1 MELRLHHG
9 HTGQK
14 ERFEYSLKK
23 NSPVNLAIY
32 RSLETETKRVI
43 YQAKTQNWKEF
54 CDSIKTNGLNSRDFW
69 NKIHRLQGHQICPFP
84 LLKQNDKIARNP
96 RETAQ
101 FLIKHYASVS
111 ATHNLPK
118 ETIAHQGQFER
129 SHSNILNE
137 PGDDL
142 DSMNVEFTLSE
153 LKLAIG
159 SRKKSAV
166 GPDRCPI

>member
-1 MELRLHHG
+1 MG
-9 HTGQK
+9 WT
-14 ERFEYSLKK
+14 
-23 NSPVNLAIY
+23 V
-32 RSLETETKRVI
+32 
-43 YQAKTQNWKEF
+43 
-54 CDSIKTNGLNSRDFW
+54 DFW
-69 NKIHRLQGHQICPFP
+69 NKIHRLEGHQICPFP

-166 GPDRCPI
+166 GPDRVSYLMFGNMSELGQRDLKTQVLRGLLFEIYIFCQSVNIFLMF